1 MTGLPVADRAAVR
14 RAARDLLARD
24 RRAVATVLVLHSAA
38 AVAGLA
44 APWLLG
50 RIVDEVAAGAG
61 VAAVDLLA
69 LAIGGCVLAQ
79 GLLARYA
86 QYAGHRFGERA
97 VARLREEFVSRALDL
112 SVSVVERAGT
122 GELATRSSVD
132 VTTVGTTVRDVV
144 PVIVIASAQLTL
156 LFGAIF
162 LLHPLLGLVALTGLP
177 SIFAVT
183 RWYLRRATPAYLA
196 EGAATAELTEAL
208 TTTAEGART
217 VETLRLDADRIAY
230 GTQRIGRVW
239 TARRATLALR
249 SVFFPVVEA
258 SYALPIAAVLL
269 IGGFF
274 LTRGVVTLGEVVAA
288 ALYLQQAVDP
298 LDRLLQ
304 WVEQAQR
311 GFASFA
317 RVLGVGRQ
325 SEPDVVPVTP
335 ATIGIPQAR
344 GTAATPS
351 GQPLVVRGARF
362 SYADGHD
369 VLHGIDLE
377 VRSGER
383 LAIVGPSG
391 AGKSTLAR
399 LLAGIDAPREGVVSL
414 GGRPITD
421 LDPAER
427 RRRIALVTQ
436 EHHVFIGSLRDNLA
450 FAAPGASDE
459 QMRSALVAVGADW
472 YADLPDG
479 LDTQLGDGAR
489 ELAAA
494 DAQQLALARLVLA
507 DPDTLILDEATA
519 ALDPTTARRTE
530 RALAAVVA
538 GRTVIAIAHRLN
550 TAHDADRVAVIED
563 GRITE
568 LGSHDDL
575 VRADGAYA
583 ALWRSWHAGD
593 SDGHQG
599 RARTRK

>member
-1 MTGLPVADRAAVR
+1 MTGLPVADRTTVR
-14 RAARDLLARD
+14 RAALNLIARD
-24 RRAVATVLVLHSAA
+24 RRAVVVVLVLHAA
-38 AVAGLA
+38 AAIAGLA
-44 APWLLG
+44 APRLLG
-50 RIVDEVAAGAG
+50 TIVDEVTAGAG
-61 VAAVDLLA
+61 AAAVDRLA
-69 LAIGGCVLAQ
+69 LAIGASVLAQ

-97 VARLREEFVSRALDL
+97 IARLREEFVSRTLDL
-112 SVSVVERAGT
+112 PVSVVERAGT
-122 GELATRSSVD
+122 GDLATRSSLD

-144 PVIVIASAQLTL
+144 PVIVIASTQLTF

-162 LLHPLLGLVALTGLP
+162 LLHPLLGLIALTGLP
-177 SIFAVT
+177 SIVAVA
-183 RWYLRRATPAYLA
+183 RWYLRRARPAYLA
-196 EGAATAELTEAL
+196 EGAATGALTDAL

-217 VETLRLDADRIAY
+217 VEALRLDAERIAY
-230 GTQRIGRVW
+230 GTQRIGQVW
-239 TARRATLALR
+239 ATRRATLALR

-274 LTRGVVTLGEVVAA
+274 LTRGMVTLGEVVAA

-311 GFASFA
+311 GLASFA
-317 RVLGVGRQ
+317 RVLGVGQ
-325 SEPDVVPVTP
+325 QTGPEK
-335 ATIGIPQAR
+335 
-344 GTAATPS
+344 PS
-351 GQPLVVRGARF
+351 GSRTVAPAMIGVPEPRSTTSTPPGQRLVVRGARF
-362 SYADGHD
+362 SYADGRD
-369 VLHGIDLE
+369 VLHGIDLD
-377 VRSGER
+377 VRPGER

-399 LLAGIDAPREGVVSL
+399 LLAGIDAPREGAVSL
-414 GGRPITD
+414 DGRPITD

-450 FAAPGASDE
+450 FAAPGATDE
-459 QMRSALVAVGADW
+459 QMRSALLAVGADW
-472 YADLPDG
+472 LADLPDG
-479 LDTQLGDGAR
+479 LDTHVGDGAR

-507 DPDTLILDEATA
+507 DPHTLILDEATA

-530 RALAAVVA
+530 RALAAVVT

-563 GRITE
+563 GRIIE
-568 LGSHDDL
+568 LGSHHAL
-575 VRADGAYA
+575 IRADGAYA
-583 ALWRSWHAGD
+583 ALWHSWHGA
-593 SDGHQG
+593 
-599 RARTRK
+599 